1 MGLHQTNKK
10 FCRAKET
17 INKMKG
23 NLQFGRKYL
32 LTIYWIKLSEMCL
45 YSWILSVFVNFSLPS
60 FLFSFPFFPPSQPSN
75 LSSSLFSF
83 LSFFLASLLL
93 KGDVGKTGECGSISH
108 GLEHSVLYCKGID
121 IDVVKVSVIPSW
133 TYRFSA
139 IPIFLNQ
146 MYITVV

>member
-108 GLEHSVLYCKGID
+108 GMTRFVHNPPRLPKVVCLDKVLD
-121 IDVVKVSVIPSW
+121 LN
-133 TYRFSA
+133 
-139 IPIFLNQ
+139 FLSLISKMWAWRQ
-146 MYITVV
+146 LYLQS